1 MKPLVQQIRQGL
13 RALTVLVVLLLASI
27 TTGNAWAHK
36 GSDAY
41 LQVNDRSGVSGVP
54 SVPVAVNFQFSV
66 AIKDL
71 ELALPVDVNGDGKV
85 TWGEIKAAT
94 PAISDLLSKEI
105 GIADAN
111 PMIWMFDGL
120 ESRGDGSYVRF
131 RASSQIATTSVGA
144 PLALRYSLF
153 KAQDASHRL
162 LVAGKLDG
170 KDLLLTVSPTQGEAT
185 VLRAGSGTVSTMPA
199 SLSPG
204 ADTTAE
210 PNSAWRSLTQYF
222 LLGVHHLLEGYD
234 HLAFLLALVLP
245 LHLLLWPRKAGV
257 TALSAQPLSQS
268 HEWGRL
274 LRTITAF
281 TLGHS
286 ITLILATLGYTSA
299 SPVWVE
305 PAIAMS
311 IGVSALLN
319 IYPQR
324 WLRTELLAG
333 AFGLVH
339 GYGFAGLLLEAAA
352 PSGLLG
358 WALGGFNLGVEAGQ
372 LIAVTGWVI
381 VSQPLVGKPFYDR
394 WVLHFGSWLL
404 VMLSVFWFLERVL

>member
-1 MKPLVQQIRQGL
+1 MTPWLKRLTHGLMGLFLVCM
-13 RALTVLVVLLLASI
+13 A
-27 TTGNAWAHK
+27 TGSAWAHK

-41 LQVNDRSGVSGVP
+41 LQVNDQPNLSLTC
-54 SVPVAVNFQFSV
+54 AV

-71 ELALPVDVNGDGKV
+71 ELVLSIDANGDGKV
-85 TWGEIKAAT
+85 TWGEIKAAV
-94 PAISDLLSKEI
+94 PAISALLATDI
-105 GIADAN
+105 GITDA
-111 PMIWMFDGL
+111 PVLVWQFDGL
-120 ESRGDGSYVRF
+120 ESRGDGAYVRLK
-131 RASSQIATTSVGA
+131 ASPSTPAGA
-144 PLALRYSLF
+144 ALALRYALF
-153 KAQDASHRL
+153 KTQDATHRL
-162 LVAGKLDG
+162 LVAGQLDG
-170 KDLLLTVSPTQGEAT
+170 KDLLLTVAPAQTQAT
-185 VLRAGSGTVSTMPA
+185 VLRAGVVA
-199 SLSPG
+199 
-204 ADTTAE
+204 AATATATE
-210 PNSAWRSLTQYF
+210 SATAVPNSAWRSLTQYF

-245 LHLLLWPRKAGV
+245 LQLLLWPRKVAVMAKVV
-257 TALSAQPLSQS
+257 TSESTSRDSSA
-268 HEWGRL
+268 WGRL
-274 LRTITAF
+274 LATITAF

-299 SPVWVE
+299 SPAWVE
-305 PAIAMS
+305 PVIAVS

-324 WLRTELLAG
+324 WLRTEVLAG

-339 GYGFAGLLLEAAA
+339 GYGFAGLLTEAAA

-394 WVLHFGSWLL
+394 WVLRFGSWLL
-404 VMLSVFWFLERVL
+404 VMLSAFWFAERVL

>member
-1 MKPLVQQIRQGL
+1 MNPVLKRVVHGL
-13 RALTVLVVLLLASI
+13 MSLLLVLVLVCV
-27 TTGNAWAHK
+27 TTADAWAHK

-41 LQVNDRSGVSGVP
+41 LQVNDQPNLSLTC
-54 SVPVAVNFQFSV
+54 AV

-71 ELALPVDVNGDGKV
+71 ELVLTIDANGDDKV

-94 PAISDLLSKEI
+94 PAISALLATDI
-105 GIADAN
+105 GIADA
-111 PMIWMFDGL
+111 PTLVWQFDGL
-120 ESRGDGSYVRF
+120 ESRGDGAYVRLK
-131 RASSQIATTSVGA
+131 ASPSTPAGA
-144 PLALRYSLF
+144 PLALRYALF
-153 KAQDASHRL
+153 KTQDATHRL
-162 LVAGKLDG
+162 LVAGQLDG
-170 KDLLLTVSPTQGEAT
+170 KDLLLTVSPTQTQAT
-185 VLRAGSGTVSTMPA
+185 VLRVGVAAAAATENA
-199 SLSPG
+199 
-204 ADTTAE
+204 TAV

-222 LLGVHHLLEGYD
+222 WLGAHHLLEGYD

-245 LHLLLWPRKAGV
+245 LQLVLWPRKAAVHVKVGP
-257 TALSAQPLSQS
+257 SA
-268 HEWGRL
+268 WGRL
-274 LRTITAF
+274 LGTITAF

-299 SPVWVE
+299 SPAWVE
-305 PAIAMS
+305 PVIAVS

-324 WLRTELLAG
+324 WLRTEVLAG
-333 AFGLVH
+333 VFGLVH
-339 GYGFAGLLLEAAA
+339 GYGFAGLLTEAAA

-394 WVLHFGSWLL
+394 WVLRFGSWLL
-404 VMLSVFWFLERVL
+404 VMLSAFWFVERVL

>member
-1 MKPLVQQIRQGL
+1 M
-13 RALTVLVVLLLASI
+13 TLLLACMASG
-27 TTGNAWAHK
+27 TTWAHK

-41 LQVNDRSGVSGVP
+41 LQVNDRPSVSGAQ
-54 SVPVAVNFQFSV
+54 AVVDFRFSV

-71 ELALPVDVNGDGKV
+71 ELVLPVDANGDGKV

-94 PAISDLLSKEI
+94 PAISALLGKEI
-105 GIADAN
+105 SIADAT
-111 PMIWMFDGL
+111 PLIWVFDGL
-120 ESRGDGSYVRF
+120 ESRGDGAYVRLLAAPQIEATS
-131 RASSQIATTSVGA
+131 ASAA
-144 PLALRYSLF
+144 LALRYSLF
-153 KAQDASHRL
+153 KDQDASHRL

-170 KDLLLTVSPTQGEAT
+170 KDLLLTVSPTQSEAT
-185 VLRAGSGTVSTMPA
+185 VLRAGFASAVATTSAAFTASTTNASPA
-199 SLSPG
+199 ARPS
-204 ADTTAE
+204 AE
-210 PNSAWRSLTQYF
+210 PNSAWRSLSQYF

-245 LHLLLWPRKAGV
+245 LHLLLWPRKRDV
-257 TALSAQPLSQS
+257 TALSGQPLSQS
-268 HEWGRL
+268 REWGRL

-319 IYPQR
+319 MYPQR

-394 WVLHFGSWLL
+394 WVLRFGSWLL

>member
-1 MKPLVQQIRQGL
+1 MKPGL
-13 RALTVLVVLLLASI
+13 KRVAHSLMGLLLVCMA
-27 TTGNAWAHK
+27 TGHAWAHK

-41 LQVNDRSGVSGVP
+41 LQINDQPKVSLTY
-54 SVPVAVNFQFSV
+54 AV

-71 ELALPVDVNGDGKV
+71 ELVLSIDTNGDGKV
-85 TWGEIKAAT
+85 TWGEIKAAL
-94 PAISDLLSKEI
+94 PAISAFLVTDISITDAPALL
-105 GIADAN
+105 
-111 PMIWMFDGL
+111 WQFDGL
-120 ESRGDGSYVRF
+120 ESRGDGAYVRF
-131 RASSQIATTSVGA
+131 RASPAMPAGA
-144 PLALRYSLF
+144 ALALRYALF
-153 KAQDASHRL
+153 KTQDATHRL
-162 LVAGKLDG
+162 LVAGQLDG
-170 KDLLLTVSPTQGEAT
+170 KDLLLTVSPTQTQAT
-185 VLRAGSGTVSTMPA
+185 VLRAGGVAVTATA
-199 SLSPG
+199 T
-204 ADTTAE
+204 ATATENTTAQ

-222 LLGVHHLLEGYD
+222 GLGVHHLLEGYD

-245 LHLLLWPRKAGV
+245 LQLLLWPRSVAVMAKAKSG
-257 TALSAQPLSQS
+257 TSKNTSENTSP
-268 HEWGRL
+268 WGQL
-274 LRTITAF
+274 LATITAF

-286 ITLILATLGYTSA
+286 VTLILATLGYTSA

-305 PAIAMS
+305 PVIAVS

-324 WLRTELLAG
+324 WLRTEVLAG

-339 GYGFAGLLLEAAA
+339 GYGFAGLLTEATA

-394 WVLHFGSWLL
+394 WVLRFGSWLL
-404 VMLSVFWFLERVL
+404 VMLSAFWVVERVL

>member
-1 MKPLVQQIRQGL
+1 MNPLSQWVRQGL
-13 RALTVLVVLLLASI
+13 MALMVLLLACI

-41 LQVNDRSGVSGVP
+41 LQVNDRPGAAGVP
-54 SVPVAVNFQFSV
+54 AAVDFQFSA

-71 ELALPVDVNGDGKV
+71 ELALPVDANSDGKV

-94 PAISDLLSKEI
+94 PAISDLLGKEI
-105 GIADAN
+105 SIADAN
-111 PMIWMFDGL
+111 PMIWVFDGL

-131 RASSQIATTSVGA
+131 RASPQSTTTSAGSA
-144 PLALRYSLF
+144 LALRYSLF
-153 KAQDASHRL
+153 KTQDASHRL

-170 KDLLLTVSPTQGEAT
+170 KDLLLTVSPTQVEAT
-185 VLRAGSGTVSTMPA
+185 VLRAGFGTKASSATSATANESPA
-199 SLSPG
+199 
-204 ADTTAE
+204 ANAKAE

-257 TALSAQPLSQS
+257 TALPAQPLSQRR
-268 HEWGRL
+268 EWGRL

-381 VSQPLVGKPFYDR
+381 VSQPLVGKLFYDR
-394 WVLHFGSWLL
+394 WVLRFGSWLL
-404 VMLSVFWFLERVL
+404 VMLSAFWFLERVL